1 MYREIKKCRICGN
14 TNLTPIISL
23 GDQTLTGVFPRDC
36 SQPLTAGPLELVK
49 CDETKSGKHC
59 GLVQLRHSY
68 QLSELYGQNYGYR
81 SGLNPSMVRHLR
93 SMVAH
98 IMSQVTLNTGDI
110 VVDIGSN
117 DSTLLQSYPHDGI
130 SLIGIDPTGAKFKE
144 HYPPHVRL
152 IPEFFSATKLKE
164 VSGGKR
170 ARIITSIAMF
180 YDLEDPVDF
189 MRQIY
194 ESLDDD
200 GVWVFE
206 QSYMPTMLEVNA
218 YDTICHEHLE
228 YYGLKQIKW
237 MTDEVGF
244 KILDVNLNDVNGG
257 SFIVTV
263 GKDTNARKENSN
275 RVAEILEAEDIAGL
289 SSVKPFMEFRDRVY
303 NHKNALR
310 EFIHRLNSEKKKILG
325 YGAST
330 KGNVILQFCNLTNS
344 DIPYIAEVNS
354 DKYGAF
360 TPGTCIPIIS
370 ESAARQLHPDYF
382 LVLPWH
388 FKSFIIEKER
398 SYMKSGGKLIFPL
411 PEIQV
416 T

>member
-14 TNLTPIISL
+14 TNLTPIINL
-23 GDQTLTGVFPRDC
+23 GNQTLTGVFPRDC
-36 SQPLTAGPLELVK
+36 SQPLTSGPLELVK
-49 CDETKSGKHC
+49 CDETKPGKHC
-59 GLVQLRHSY
+59 GLTQLRHSY

-81 SGLNPSMVRHLR
+81 SGLNPSMVQHLR
-93 SMVAH
+93 STVAH
-98 IMSQVTLNTGDI
+98 IMSQVALNTGDI

-144 HYPPHVRL
+144 HYPSHVRL
-152 IPEFFSATKLKE
+152 IPDFFSAVKLRE

-170 ARIITSIAMF
+170 AKIITSIAMF

-237 MTDEVGF
+237 MTDKVGF

-257 SFIVTV
+257 SFLVTV
-263 GKDTNARKENSN
+263 GKDTNVRKENNN

-289 SSVKPFMEFRDRVY
+289 SSAKPFMEFRDRVY
-303 NHKNALR
+303 KHRTALR

-330 KGNVILQFCNLTNS
+330 KGNVILQFCNLTSS

-370 ESAARQLHPDYF
+370 ESAARQLRPDYF

-388 FKSFIIEKER
+388 FKSFILEKER
-398 SYMKSGGKLIFPL
+398 SYIKSGGKLIFPL